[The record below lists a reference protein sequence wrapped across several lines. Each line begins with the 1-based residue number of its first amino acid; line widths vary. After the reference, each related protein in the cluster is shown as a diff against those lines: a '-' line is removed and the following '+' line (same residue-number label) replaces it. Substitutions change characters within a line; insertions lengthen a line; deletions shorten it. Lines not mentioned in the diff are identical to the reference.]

1 MSKWQLPLLSAA
13 HRARALEWLTKAPD
27 GYVMT
32 IAEPTRNNMQ
42 NALMWALLA
51 DIEEQAEHC
60 GMKFSA
66 EDWKD
71 LLMAQLRKE
80 MRMVPNLD
88 NNGFV
93 AIGNRTSK
101 LSKTEFSDLIEL
113 IYKLGAEKGVTFHD
127 QKTEAA

>member
-1 MSKWQLPLLSAA
+1 MAKWQIPLLTAA
-13 HRARALEWLTKAPD
+13 HKARALEWLTKAPW
-27 GYVMT
+27 GYVLT
-32 IAEPTRNNMQ
+32 IAEPTRNNTQ

-60 GMKFSA
+60 GMKFCA

-71 LLMAQLRKE
+71 LLMSQLRKE

-101 LSKTEFSDLIEL
+101 LSKAEFGDLIEL
-113 IYKLGAEKGVTFHD
+113 IYKLGAEKGVVFHEP
-127 QKTEAA
+127 KSEAA